1 MTKRKLVNGIVLAFS
16 VVFIRFIDVLI
27 YDMHIV
33 LMILLII
40 GLIAVLTMLASRF
53 SSLEETV
60 GRRTAMLVN
69 TAVVLL
75 LVLSFFALEL

>member
-1 MTKRKLVNGIVLAFS
+1 MTKRKLVNGIILAFS
-16 VVFIRFIDVLI
+16 VIFIRFIDVRI
-27 YDMHIV
+27 YDMPMV
-33 LMILLII
+33 LMILMII
-40 GLIAVLTMLASRF
+40 GLIVGLTMLTSRF